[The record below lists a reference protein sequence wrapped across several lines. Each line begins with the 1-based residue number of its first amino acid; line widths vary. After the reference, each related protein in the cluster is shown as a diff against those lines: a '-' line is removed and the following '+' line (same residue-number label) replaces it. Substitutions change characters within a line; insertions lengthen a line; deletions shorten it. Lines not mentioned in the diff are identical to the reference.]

1 MWLTRRWLVGTL
13 VAILFGMACF
23 ALGRWQWGR
32 YVDKRTKATAIATN
46 YDAPPV
52 PLTPTLLDHGLS
64 PERQWTRVTAKG
76 TYAADADLLVRNRTL
91 DTVPGFEVLT
101 PLTMD
106 AGTVLVDRGWVPN
119 AETAAEAPRVDP
131 PPAGPV
137 EVTGWLRSG
146 EPSLGRDLPAG
157 QLASISIAD
166 ARTQRPG
173 VGATDIYLVLG
184 SQLPTS
190 TGHPVTVLPR
200 PTQDLGPHQAYAIQW
215 WITMPAGLVFVIWA
229 MRRELLAGT
238 AATEGAEGAGEGTRL
253 PAKPKKVRI
262 WDEEDY

>member
-1 MWLTRRWLVGTL
+1 LTRRWLVGTL
-13 VAILFGMACF
+13 IAILFGMACF

-32 YVDKRTKATAIATN
+32 YVDKQTKATAIATN
-46 YDAPPV
+46 YDAAPV
-52 PLTPTLLDHGLS
+52 PLTPTLLDRGLT
-64 PERQWTRVTAKG
+64 PERQWTRVTVTG
-76 TYAADADLLVRNRTL
+76 TYAADADLLVRNRTQN
-91 DTVPGFEVLT
+91 TVPGFEVLT

-106 AGTVLVDRGWVPN
+106 AGTILVDRGWVPN
-119 AETAAEAPRVDP
+119 AESAAQTPAVDRPPTA
-131 PPAGPV
+131 PV
-137 EVTGWLRSG
+137 QVTGWLHSG

-166 ARTQRPG
+166 ARAQRPA
-173 VGATDIYLVLG
+173 VGPSDLYLVLG
-184 SQLPTS
+184 SQTPASPS
-190 TGHPVTVLPR
+190 TGHPVTPLPR

-229 MRRELLAGT
+229 MRRELMV
-238 AATEGAEGAGEGTRL
+238 EGEAEGATPA